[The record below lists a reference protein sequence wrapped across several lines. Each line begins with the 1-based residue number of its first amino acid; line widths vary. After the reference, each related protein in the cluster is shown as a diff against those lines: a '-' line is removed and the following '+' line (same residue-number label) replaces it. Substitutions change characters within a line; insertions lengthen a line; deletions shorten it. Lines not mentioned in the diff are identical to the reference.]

1 MCGHV
6 NSVAQ
11 LTSDT
16 KQLPMP
22 RTILCVALAVAVSP
36 AAAFSPSLALP
47 RAFAGLSTTHQ
58 RPHARVAVQPLR
70 MAGAGGVAVT
80 LDSAGFDSGDADPIG
95 SIEALNK
102 VCPLLHRVSP

>member
-1 MCGHV
+1 MH
-6 NSVAQ
+6 
-11 LTSDT
+11 
-16 KQLPMP
+16 

-47 RAFAGLSTTHQ
+47 RVFGGLSTTHK

-102 VCPLLHRVSP
+102 ACPFCTVCVSPSGAGQLIDRRR